1 MLYFENDGKT
11 RIDLKARIE
20 KAERIERKTGNP
32 YPVVFKGEIVEIKL
46 PGRFKV
52 DACRPHCKSSS

>member
-1 MLYFENDGKT
+1 MEIPRPEDS
-11 RIDLKARIE
+11 LKLRIE
-20 KAERIERKTGNP
+20 KAERIERETGRE
-32 YPVVFKGEIVEIKL
+32 YPVLFKGELVEIKI